1 MTKSYEEERD
11 AYAAYFPMDIE
22 DTDAISSASQKEE
35 LRTTPLVSLDAK
47 HCAEIAHAETFF
59 PQYAL
64 LGRSVGDHDLIKS
77 AEPILLNT
85 NAPNSTFICGSQGS
99 GKSYTLTCMLGSCL
113 RTDQGLGRLVKPLTS
128 VVFHYDRNGVS
139 AVAEAASL
147 CSAGVKVRVLVS
159 RSHYSKLLPSY
170 RAVPG
175 ATAENMEVLPLL
187 FQDHHLEADRILKL
201 MALSTSDNALPLYMD
216 VLLRILR
223 ETALNGK
230 QLTLVGLERQL
241 DQENFAPSQRSML
254 GMRMGLLKSFCVS
267 SAKQTLAEE
276 QAKVLGLANKDQIA
290 RQQPPIPERDLF
302 TLEPGTLMII
312 DLTDPFVDASTACVL
327 FEICLGIITAGKH
340 LKGNGGLVIALDEA
354 HKFLNKSPAAE
365 AFTEQI
371 LTTIRMQRHCAA
383 RVIVAT
389 QEPTISER
397 LLDLCS
403 VSIMHRFTSPA
414 WFTAIK
420 DHLGGASA
428 LTSSPEE
435 QKAMFERI
443 LSLPVGE
450 SLVFSP
456 ASYLCVNDGEPKKLG
471 AGVIRMR
478 TRMRK
483 GGDAGRSLLSVRCDE
498 EGNGSVPLSG
508 QQLEGVAMSGE
519 EDEEL

>member
-1 MTKSYEEERD
+1 MAKSYLDEKNG
-11 AYAAYFPMDIE
+11 YATYFPSNRDQ
-22 DTDAISSASQKEE
+22 SSTTYSAAKREE
-35 LRTTPLVSLDAK
+35 LRTTPLVSLDVKCRTETAQG
-47 HCAEIAHAETFF
+47 ETFF

-64 LGRSVGDHDLIKS
+64 LGRSVGDEEMIKS
-77 AEPILLNT
+77 AEPVLLNT
-85 NAPNSTFICGSQGS
+85 NAPNSAFICGSQGS
-99 GKSYTLTCMLGSCL
+99 GKSYTLSAMLESCL
-113 RTDQGLGRLVKPLTS
+113 RIDSDLGKLVKPLTGI
-128 VVFHYDRNGVS
+128 VFHYDRNGAG

-147 CSAGVKVRVLVS
+147 CSMGVKVRVLVS
-159 RSHYSKLLPSY
+159 RSDYHKLAPVY

-175 ATAENMEVLPLL
+175 STPHNMEIMPLL

-201 MALSTSDNALPLYMD
+201 MALSNSDNAMPLYMD
-216 VLLRILR
+216 VLLQILR
-223 ETALNGK
+223 DTALDGK
-230 QLTLVGLERQL
+230 QFALADFEQQL
-241 DQENFAPSQRSML
+241 GQEEFTQGQRVML
-254 GMRMGLLKSFCVS
+254 NMRLNLLRSFCAS
-267 SAKQTLAEE
+267 SAKRALSAK
-276 QAKVLGLANKDQIA
+276 QASVSGKANKQNVA
-290 RQQPPIPERDLF
+290 RQMPPIPEQDLF
-302 TLEPGTLMII
+302 TLAPGELTII
-312 DLTDPFVDASTACVL
+312 DLSDPFVDASTACVL
-327 FEICLGIITAGKH
+327 FDLFLGIMTAGKH
-340 LKGNGGLVIALDEA
+340 INRNGGLVIALDEA

-403 VSIMHRFTSPA
+403 VSIVHRFTSPA

-428 LTSSPEE
+428 LTASPEE

-471 AGVIRMR
+471 SGVMRMR

-498 EGNGSVPLSG
+498 GSGSVLPVRQSETIGKLS
-508 QQLEGVAMSGE
+508 E
-519 EDEEL
+519 EDDVL